1 MNNSII
7 KKGAAVI
14 AIIALLFIFG
24 VRVDHP
30 KSGLRS
36 ALGGPTTSIAV
47 YRETTNVKVGDKVLA
62 DLSIP
67 EKSPTLAFV
76 RSINGDN
83 IDLQSDAEME
93 RVQTNAIR
101 GHLLA
106 IIPFVGV
113 ILGAIG
119 L

>member
-1 MNNSII
+1 MSISII

-14 AIIALLFIFG
+14 ALFSILFVFG

-36 ALGGPTTSIAV
+36 ALGSASTSIAI
-47 YRETTNVKVGDKVLA
+47 YRETSEVKVGDKVLA
-62 DLSIP
+62 NLETS

-76 RSINGDN
+76 RSIDGNNLD
-83 IDLQSDAEME
+83 IQSDAEME
-93 RVQTNAIR
+93 RIQSEAIR
-101 GHLLA
+101 GHLIA
-106 IIPFVGV
+106 IVPFVGT
-113 ILGAIG
+113 ILGVVG